1 MRRLSVRLTKAI
13 ACDKK
18 GPHLQVA
25 SAKKSQ
31 HARLRPTSIVNR
43 RRDEPREQFMRR
55 FEGKVA
61 MVTGGN
67 SGIGLAAAKAF
78 AREGAQ
84 VAVTG
89 RDEGT
94 LKNAEKEIGSG
105 ALAIRADA
113 ARIVDLD
120 AAMAKV
126 RDHFKRIDALF
137 VNAGIGKFVPIAEV
151 TEAMFDEIVTIN
163 LKGAF
168 FTVQR
173 ALPLMARGS
182 AVVLNASI
190 NAHIGL
196 PGTTVYGATKAA
208 VVNMAKT
215 MSADLAERGIRVNAV
230 SPGPI
235 ETPIFGRAGISS
247 EQSRQTKEWLQNQ
260 TVVKRMGD
268 PEEIAEAVLY
278 LSSNVSSF
286 VVGTE
291 LVIDGGMT
299 I

>member
-1 MRRLSVRLTKAI
+1 MK
-13 ACDKK
+13 
-18 GPHLQVA
+18 
-25 SAKKSQ
+25 
-31 HARLRPTSIVNR
+31 
-43 RRDEPREQFMRR
+43 R

-113 ARIVDLD
+113 ARIADLD

-126 RDHFKRIDALF
+126 RDQFKRIDALF
-137 VNAGIGKFVPIAEV
+137 VNAGVGKFVPIAEV

-168 FTVQR
+168 FTVQK
-173 ALPLMARGS
+173 ALPLMVRGS

-215 MSADLAERGIRVNAV
+215 MSTDLAERGIRVNAV
-230 SPGPI
+230 SPGPV

-260 TVVKRMGD
+260 TLVKRMAE

-278 LSSNVSSF
+278 LSSDVSSF

>member
-1 MRRLSVRLTKAI
+1 MK
-13 ACDKK
+13 
-18 GPHLQVA
+18 
-25 SAKKSQ
+25 
-31 HARLRPTSIVNR
+31 
-43 RRDEPREQFMRR
+43 R

-94 LKNAEKEIGSG
+94 LKSAEKEIGSS

-113 ARIVDLD
+113 ARIADLD

-126 RDHFKRIDALF
+126 RDQFKRIDALF
-137 VNAGIGKFVPIAEV
+137 VNAGIGKFVPFAEV

-168 FTVQR
+168 FTVQK

-230 SPGPI
+230 SPGPV

-260 TVVKRMGD
+260 TLVKRMAE

-278 LSSNVSSF
+278 LSSDVSPF

>member
-1 MRRLSVRLTKAI
+1 MK
-13 ACDKK
+13 
-18 GPHLQVA
+18 
-25 SAKKSQ
+25 
-31 HARLRPTSIVNR
+31 
-43 RRDEPREQFMRR
+43 R

-113 ARIVDLD
+113 ARIADLD

-126 RDHFKRIDALF
+126 RDQFKRIDALF

-168 FTVQR
+168 FTVQK

-182 AVVLNASI
+182 SVVLNASI

-230 SPGPI
+230 SPGPV

-247 EQSRQTKEWLQNQ
+247 EQSRQTKDWLQNQ
-260 TVVKRMGD
+260 TLVKRMAE

-278 LSSNVSSF
+278 LSSDVSSF
-286 VVGTE
+286 VVGAE

-299 I
+299 V